1 MTEEVRMRYR
11 SACVIAVVTGVIV
24 LSAAACGGAL
34 WTIHRAQALA
44 DARAAIEQT
53 ISEII
58 FAQDRHDGRAFASH
72 FLSEGIVRITE
83 TERPVTA
90 RGAAALQAFASGP
103 AAGAELPFSSAPGDI
118 HHVVSNSTVKFL
130 DDDHAKHRAYYVAL
144 ARDKTG
150 RQIVFVQMG
159 SFEDTFVKRNGRW
172 LIAEHHIRHRGGV
185 VEGG

>member
-1 MTEEVRMRYR
+1 MTEEVLKHYK
-11 SACVIAVVTGVIV
+11 SACVIAIVVGVIV
-24 LSAAACGGAL
+24 LSVACGVVL
-34 WTIHRAQALA
+34 WTINRAHAQVE
-44 DARAAIEQT
+44 ARSAIEQV

-72 FLSEGIVRITE
+72 FLPDGLVRITE
-83 TERPVTA
+83 TDHPLTA
-90 RGAAALQAFASGP
+90 QGSAALQAFASGP

-118 HHVVSNSTVKFL
+118 HHVVTNSALKFL

-150 RQIVFVQMG
+150 KNIVFVQMG
-159 SFEDTFVKRNGRW
+159 SFEDTFVRHSGRW

-185 VEGG
+185 ADGG